1 MFNAICNLPDDIIRV
16 IFDFIPKESIKCTNK
31 TNFFSAIIHKFQG
44 EFTRKNVN
52 NYMRHIIRHDL
63 IFPLQFLLKI
73 NNHWF
78 KAIKYKF
85 DIVSYPSYIIYLKEL
100 SLKNNSQ
107 KCYEYIKDI
116 NGMRKKKY
124 KKIKRKNS
132 RWSN

>member
-1 MFNAICNLPDDIIRV
+1 MFNAITNLPGDLVNII
-16 IFDFIPKESIKCTNK
+16 FEYLPTETMKCTNK
-31 TNFFSAIIHKFQG
+31 INFFKGIKDKFD
-44 EFTRKNVN
+44 ENLTRKNIN
-52 NYMRHIIRHDL
+52 NYMRYVIRNDL
-63 IFPLQFLLKI
+63 IFPFKYLLEI
-73 NNHWF
+73 NNQWF

-85 DIVSYPSYIIYLKEL
+85 DIASYPSYIVYLKEL
-100 SLKNNSQ
+100 ALKNNSQ